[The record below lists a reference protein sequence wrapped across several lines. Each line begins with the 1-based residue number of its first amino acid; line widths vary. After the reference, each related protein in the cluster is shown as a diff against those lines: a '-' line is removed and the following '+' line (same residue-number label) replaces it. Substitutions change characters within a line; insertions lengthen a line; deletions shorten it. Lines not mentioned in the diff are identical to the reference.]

1 MKLFSSMTWI
11 KLKKVHYN
19 GRLGVKLYMCDIMNY
34 YISMDFISYSK
45 VKGVEC
51 HQKSEHNS
59 NLTLP

>member
-1 MKLFSSMTWI
+1 
-11 KLKKVHYN
+11 
-19 GRLGVKLYMCDIMNY
+19 MCDIMNY

-51 HQKSEHNS
+51 HQKSEHDNS